1 MPVRSVAVLSMH
13 TSPVAQP
20 GIGDGGGMNIYVRS
34 LASAL
39 ARAGVGC
46 DVYTR
51 AEHPGQPRVVT
62 VEPNF
67 RVFHV
72 EAGPMAPVPKES
84 LPGLVDEFTES
95 MLDQIR
101 HCGRDYE
108 VLHANYWL
116 SGQVAHRLKHELSL
130 PMVATFHTLA
140 LVKTLPGTPP
150 DPRANGIRT
159 EEVPG
164 RVQGE
169 TDIIRCADLILASTR
184 AEAGLLGS
192 LYGADTDRI
201 EVLPPGVDHRVFSP
215 GDRAE
220 ARARLGHPGGRVLLF
235 VGRIQPLKGLDL
247 AVQALAEIDDAVLW
261 AVGGPSGADG
271 PAELER
277 VQKLAAELGVAE
289 RLLILPPRPHHELAD
304 YYRAADVC
312 LVPSRTESFGL
323 VALEAAAC
331 GTPVVAASVGGLR
344 SIVVD
349 GETGFLVEGRDPLE
363 WATSLALLL
372 DDHEL
377 AAAMG
382 ARASARS
389 GRWSW
394 GMTAARLRRLC
405 SDLVER
411 TPVTCS

>member
-1 MPVRSVAVLSMH
+1 MPTMPVRSLAVLSMH

-20 GIGDGGGMNIYVRS
+20 GVGDGGGMNIYVRS

-46 DVYTR
+46 DIYTR
-51 AEHPGQPRVVT
+51 AEHPGQPPVVT

-72 EAGPMAPVPKES
+72 PAGPMAPLPKES
-84 LPGLVDEFTES
+84 LPGLVDEFTEA
-95 MLDQIR
+95 MLGRIR
-101 HCGRDYE
+101 GCGRDYE
-108 VLHANYWL
+108 ALHANYWL

-140 LVKTLPGTPP
+140 LVKHDGLSAG
-150 DPRANGIRT
+150 

-164 RVQGE
+164 RIQGE

-184 AEAGLLGS
+184 DEAGLLGS
-192 LYGADTDRI
+192 LYGADPDRI
-201 EVLPPGVDHRVFSP
+201 EVLPPGVDHRLFTP
-215 GDRAE
+215 GDRVE
-220 ARARLGHPGGRVLLF
+220 ARNRLGHPGRRVLLF

-277 VQKLAAELGVAE
+277 VKRLAADLGVAE
-289 RLLILPPRPHHELAD
+289 RLQILPPRPHHELAD

-344 SIVVD
+344 SIVID
-349 GETGFLVEGRDPLE
+349 GETGLLVEGRDPLE
-363 WATSLALLL
+363 WATAVALLL

-377 AAAMG
+377 AESMG
-382 ARASARS
+382 ARAAARS
-389 GRWSW
+389 GHWSW

>member
-39 ARAGVGC
+39 ARAGVAC

-51 AEHPGQPRVVT
+51 AEHPEQPRVVT
-62 VEPNF
+62 LEPNF

-72 EAGPMAPVPKES
+72 EAGPVAPIAKET
-84 LPGLVDEFTES
+84 LPSLVDEFTES
-95 MLDQIR
+95 MLSQIR
-101 HCGRDYE
+101 GCGRDYE

-140 LVKTLPGTPP
+140 LVK
-150 DPRANGIRT
+150 RNGYSAGD
-159 EEVPG
+159 EVAG
-164 RVQGE
+164 RVRGE

-184 AEAGLLGS
+184 DEAGLLDS
-192 LYGADTDRI
+192 LYGADPDRI

-220 ARARLGHPGGRVLLF
+220 ARARLGHPGRRVLLF

-271 PAELER
+271 PTELER
-277 VQKLAAELGVAE
+277 VQNLAADLGVDD

-304 YYRAADVC
+304 FYRAADVC

-344 SIVVD
+344 SIVAD

-363 WATSLALLL
+363 WATAVALLL
-372 DDHEL
+372 DDRDL
-377 AAAMG
+377 AASMSAQ
-382 ARASARS
+382 ASARS

>member
-1 MPVRSVAVLSMH
+1 
-13 TSPVAQP
+13 
-20 GIGDGGGMNIYVRS
+20 
-34 LASAL
+34 
-39 ARAGVGC
+39 
-46 DVYTR
+46 
-51 AEHPGQPRVVT
+51 
-62 VEPNF
+62 
-67 RVFHV
+67 
-72 EAGPMAPVPKES
+72 
-84 LPGLVDEFTES
+84 
-95 MLDQIR
+95 
-101 HCGRDYE
+101 
-108 VLHANYWL
+108 
-116 SGQVAHRLKHELSL
+116 VAHRLKHELSL

-140 LVKTLPGTPP
+140 LVK
-150 DPRANGIRT
+150 RNGYSSG
-159 EEVPG
+159 EEASG

-184 AEAGLLGS
+184 DEAGLLDS
-192 LYGADTDRI
+192 LYGADPDRI
-201 EVLPPGVDHRVFSP
+201 EVLPPGVDHRVFTP
-215 GDRAE
+215 GDQAE
-220 ARARLGHPGGRVLLF
+220 ARARLGHPGRRVLLF

-277 VQKLAAELGVAE
+277 VQKLAGDLGVAD

-312 LVPSRTESFGL
+312 LVPSLTESFGL

-363 WATSLALLL
+363 WATAVALLL
-372 DDHEL
+372 DDREL
-377 AAAMG
+377 AASMG
-382 ARASARS
+382 ARASAGS

>member
-1 MPVRSVAVLSMH
+1 MPVRSVAVLSLH
-13 TSPVAQP
+13 TSPLSQP
-20 GIGDGGGMNIYVRS
+20 GVGDGGGMNIYVRS
-34 LASAL
+34 LSSAL
-39 ARAGVGC
+39 ARAGVAC

-51 AEHPGQPRVVT
+51 AEHPDQPPVVT

-67 RVFHV
+67 RVVHV
-72 EAGPMAPVPKES
+72 PAGPAAPVPKEQLPS
-84 LPGLVDEFTES
+84 LLDEFTDS
-95 MLDQIR
+95 MLARIR
-101 HCGRDYE
+101 GCGRDYE

-140 LVKTLPGTPP
+140 LVK
-150 DPRANGIRT
+150 RAVD
-159 EEVPG
+159 EAPG

-169 TDIIRCADLILASTR
+169 TDIIRCADLILAST
-184 AEAGLLGS
+184 ADEAGVLDS
-192 LYGADTDRI
+192 LYGADPDRI
-201 EVLPPGVDHRVFSP
+201 EVLPPGVDHRLFSP

-220 ARARLGHPGGRVLLF
+220 ARARLGHPGRRVLLF
-235 VGRIQPLKGLDL
+235 VGRIQPLKGLDV

-261 AVGGPSGADG
+261 AVGGPSGPDG
-271 PAELER
+271 PGELDR
-277 VQKLAAELGVAE
+277 VRTLAAGLGVAD
-289 RLLILPPRPHHELAD
+289 RLLILPPRPHHELVD

-344 SIVVD
+344 SIVSD
-349 GETGFLVEGRDPLE
+349 GETGLLVQGRDPLE
-363 WATSLALLL
+363 WATAVALLL
-372 DDHEL
+372 DDCEL
-377 AAAMG
+377 AQSMA
-382 ARASARS
+382 ARAAARS

-394 GMTAARLRRLC
+394 CMTAARLRRLC

>member
-1 MPVRSVAVLSMH
+1 MPVRSVAVLSLH
-13 TSPVAQP
+13 TSPLSQP
-20 GIGDGGGMNIYVRS
+20 GVGDGGGMNIYVRS
-34 LASAL
+34 LSSAL
-39 ARAGVGC
+39 ARAGVAC

-51 AEHPGQPRVVT
+51 AEHPAQPPVVT
-62 VEPNF
+62 VEPNL
-67 RVFHV
+67 RVVHV
-72 EAGPMAPVPKES
+72 PAGPAAPVPKEQLPS
-84 LPGLVDEFTES
+84 LLDEFTDS
-95 MLDQIR
+95 MLARIR
-101 HCGRDYE
+101 GCGRDYE

-140 LVKTLPGTPP
+140 LVK
-150 DPRANGIRT
+150 RAGD
-159 EEVPG
+159 EAQG

-169 TDIIRCADLILASTR
+169 TDIIRCADLILAST
-184 AEAGLLGS
+184 ADEAGLLES
-192 LYGADTDRI
+192 LYGADRDRI
-201 EVLPPGVDHRVFSP
+201 EVLPPGVDHRLFSP

-220 ARARLGHPGGRVLLF
+220 ARARLGHPGRRVLLF
-235 VGRIQPLKGLDL
+235 VGRIQPLKGLDV

-261 AVGGPSGADG
+261 AVGGPSGPDG
-271 PAELER
+271 PGELDR
-277 VQKLAAELGVAE
+277 VRTLAADLGVAH
-289 RLLILPPRPHHELAD
+289 RLLILPPRPHHELVD

-344 SIVVD
+344 SIVSD
-349 GETGFLVEGRDPLE
+349 GETGLLVQGRDPLE
-363 WATSLALLL
+363 WATAVALLL
-372 DDHEL
+372 DDRDL
-377 AAAMG
+377 AQSMA
-382 ARASARS
+382 ARAAARS

-394 GMTAARLRRLC
+394 CMTAARLRRLC